1 MIGDTPLEHAKKCLE
16 YCLRA
21 VRGINIR
28 IGEETVGGVIKDND
42 KEHKHFIKD
51 RVENSTRF

>member
-28 IGEETVGGVIKDND
+28 IGEETVGGVIKIISN
-42 KEHKHFIKD
+42 EIYYVHFVIK
-51 RVENSTRF
+51 